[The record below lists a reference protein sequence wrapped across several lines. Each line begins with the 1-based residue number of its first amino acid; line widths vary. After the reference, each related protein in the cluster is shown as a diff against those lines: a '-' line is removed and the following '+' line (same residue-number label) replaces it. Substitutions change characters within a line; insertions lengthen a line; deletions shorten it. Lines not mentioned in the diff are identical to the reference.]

1 MSVEVSKE
9 FYLPKTV
16 NDLPSINDG
25 IPTLSNLQQITCM
38 RPNTGRDFPNGA
50 QRFQF
55 AIPPNERGKIN
66 EAYFRMRVSLQVANR
81 DHTAWIQPRKS
92 FPVYTT

>member
-1 MSVEVSKE
+1 
-9 FYLPKTV
+9 
-16 NDLPSINDG
+16 
-25 IPTLSNLQQITCM
+25 M

-50 QRFQF
+50 MKFQF

-92 FPVYTT
+92 FPVYSTYTTPAGNNNFTPAPRMQDGHDISFAEIGLPS